1 MIQSFIDEISLKL
14 NTWNSFRFFLSQCSK
29 GEFPL
34 SISGAQEGLLPL
46 LIHEVFS
53 HTSYHSLIIT
63 PTVQEAE
70 NLFEDLKLLDREKV
84 ELFPWW
90 GTAPYKKNL
99 PMSSA
104 FFSRSSVLSHLVSGE
119 RFLTV
124 VPLRSFL
131 VPLPDPA
138 SIKSR
143 LICIEKGKKIDI
155 TRLISILQEYGY
167 LRVPRVSVKGEFA
180 LRGEVIDIFPPN
192 RNTGTDGDT
201 GIRIVFEYDEIE
213 ELKTFDPFTQGSL
226 KQLDSIILSPLRE
239 VIFNQDMMAILKKN
253 LLNQN
258 IPEEYAEDFI
268 EKLTRNPEET
278 GAEMFYPLCFEKKY
292 SLLDYL
298 PPDALLYITWSE
310 KCGTHS
316 KVIQKEYRELYKTA
330 SLEKKVLPLPESIV
344 LDYEQLSASFSRKIQ
359 FHAFKGIQKETE
371 IIHITSTPPRSFFGN
386 ISYLKEELTNLLK
399 AGYSIYVFAVYPAQ
413 AERLKTIFKDFDIT
427 ILDESI
433 SNGFGIPELKVIVIS
448 EREIFGRK
456 KHIPRSIKTAKSTV
470 IDSFVDLEPGDYV
483 VHINYGIG
491 FFRGIE
497 RIKTSLNE
505 RDYIHLE
512 YADEE
517 MIYIPIEQVNLIQ
530 RYITQGGRHPKLD
543 KIAGKGWELRK
554 ARVRKSV
561 EDLADMLIALYAER
575 IKAKGFAFPEDTGW
589 QKDFEAGFPYQ
600 ETDDQLTCI
609 REVKK
614 NMEEPVP
621 MDRLVCG
628 DAGYGKTEV
637 ALRAAFKAIMGGKQV
652 AVLTPTTILAE
663 QHFETFKERFK
674 DFPAHIEMLSRFR
687 AKKEQKTIIAGLD
700 KGSIDIIIGTHRL
713 VQKDVKFKNLG
724 LLVIDEEQRFGVK
737 QKELLK
743 ELKTSVDCLTL
754 TATPIPRTLH
764 MALTRIR
771 DMSILNTPPQNR
783 LPIETFV
790 LEFNQEIISLAI
802 RKEVERGGQVFFL
815 HNRIET
821 LPQVYH
827 FLQDLVP
834 DYSIVMAHGRMAAFE
849 LEEVMRRFVHN
860 EVHILLSTS
869 IIENGLDIPNV
880 NTIIIDRADMFG
892 VSQLY
897 QIRGRVGRS
906 DVPAYA
912 YLLYPKERAMN
923 EIAMKRLKIIS
934 DYTELGSGFKIALK
948 DLEIRGAGNLLGKEQ
963 HGDIL
968 AVGMDMYVKLL
979 DEVIAEKKN
988 EKKKK
993 EEDVFLELEYSGYV
1007 PDSYIS
1013 EPIEKMEVYKKIA
1026 SISDEQE
1033 LETMYA
1039 EIIDRF
1045 GPPPAEVISILS
1057 IAEIRIFCK
1066 KLSISSLKEKDGVI
1080 SVEFSN
1086 VAKVSVDKVVR
1097 LITESGGNIYLD
1109 KKRPNWLFL
1118 RIKNIGL
1125 KEKAEY
1131 LRDTLSRIV

>member
-1 MIQSFIDEISLKL
+1 MIQSFIQEITKKFE
-14 NTWNSFRFFLSQCSK
+14 TWNPFKFFLLQCRK
-29 GEFPL
+29 DEFPI

-53 HTSYHSLIIT
+53 HTSHPSIIVT

-70 NLFEDLKLLDREKV
+70 NLFEDLKLLDKEKV
-84 ELFPWW
+84 QLFPWW
-90 GTAPYKKNL
+90 GVAPYKNTL
-99 PMSSA
+99 PMSSV
-104 FFSRSSVLSHLVSGE
+104 FFNRSYVLSRLVSGE
-119 RFLTV
+119 KFLSV
-124 VPLRSFL
+124 APLRSFL
-131 VPLPDPA
+131 VPLPDPCF
-138 SIKSR
+138 IKSKLIR
-143 LICIEKGKKIDI
+143 LEKGKKADI
-155 TRLISILQEYGY
+155 IELITILQEYGY

-180 LRGEVIDIFPPN
+180 VRGEVIDIFPP
-192 RNTGTDGDT
+192 DDDT
-201 GIRIVFEYDEIE
+201 GKRIVFQYDEIE
-213 ELKTFDPFTQGSL
+213 EMKAFDPFTQGSL
-226 KQLDSIILSPLRE
+226 RQLESINLYPLRE
-239 VIFNQDMMAILKKN
+239 VIFNEDILEILKKN
-253 LLNQN
+253 LLTRK
-258 IPEEYAEDFI
+258 IPEEYVEDFA
-268 EKLTRNPEET
+268 EELTRNPEVA
-278 GAEMFYPLCFEKKY
+278 GVEMFYPLCFQKKY

-298 PPDALLYITWSE
+298 PRDALLYIIWTE
-310 KCGTHS
+310 KCETHR
-316 KVIQKEYRELYKTA
+316 KTIQKEYKELYR
-330 SLEKKVLPLPESIV
+330 LFRHEKKAIPLPDSIL
-344 LDYEQLSASFSRKIQ
+344 LDYEELTAHFKRKIC
-359 FHAFKGIQKETE
+359 FHAFKDMKKDEE
-371 IIHITSTPPRSFFGN
+371 VVHITSTPSRSFFGN
-386 ISYLKEELTNLLK
+386 ITYLKEELNNLLK
-399 AGYSIYVFAVYPAQ
+399 AGYSIYVFAVYQAQ

-427 ILDESI
+427 ILSESI
-433 SNGFGIPELKVIVIS
+433 SNGFGIPGLKIIVIS

-456 KHIPRSIKTAKSTV
+456 KHIPRSIKTAKSQA
-470 IDSFVDLEPGDYV
+470 IESFIDLEPGDYV
-483 VHINYGIG
+483 VHLNYGIG

-517 MIYIPIEQVNLIQ
+517 MVYIPIEQVNLIQ
-530 RYITQGGRHPKLD
+530 RYITQGGRRPRLD
-543 KIAGKGWELRK
+543 KIGGKGWELRK

-561 EDLADMLIALYAER
+561 EDLADMLITLYAKR
-575 IKAKGFAFPEDTGW
+575 KQVKGFAFPGDTEW

-600 ETDDQLTCI
+600 ETEDQLTCI
-609 REVKK
+609 QEVKE
-614 NMEEPVP
+614 NMEIPIP

-687 AKKEQKTIIAGLD
+687 LKKEQKKIIAALEQ
-700 KGSIDIIIGTHRL
+700 GSIDIVIGTHRL

-743 ELKTSVDCLTL
+743 KLKASVDCLTL

-764 MALTRIR
+764 MALTKIR

-790 LEFNQEIISLAI
+790 LEYNQEIIVRAI
-802 RKEVERGGQVFFL
+802 RKEVERGGQIFFL

-821 LPQVYH
+821 LPQTFH
-827 FLQDLVP
+827 FLQGLVP
-834 DYSIVMAHGRMAAFE
+834 DYTIVMAHGRMAAYE

-912 YLLYPKERAMN
+912 YLLYPKEKALN

-948 DLEIRGAGNLLGKEQ
+948 DLEIRGAGNLLGREQ

-979 DEVIAEKKN
+979 DEVIAEKKD
-988 EKKKK
+988 EKREK

-1013 EPIEKMEVYKKIA
+1013 EPLEKMEVYKKIA

-1033 LETMYA
+1033 LDSVYA

-1045 GPPPAEVISILS
+1045 GPPPPEVISILS

-1066 KLSISSLKEKDGVI
+1066 KLAISSLKEKGGVI
-1080 SVEFSN
+1080 SVEFSR
-1086 VAKVSVDKVVR
+1086 VAKVSAEKVVR
-1097 LITESGGNIYLD
+1097 LISESGGNIYLD
-1109 KKRPNWLFL
+1109 NKKPNWLFL
-1118 RIKNIGL
+1118 RIKSIGL